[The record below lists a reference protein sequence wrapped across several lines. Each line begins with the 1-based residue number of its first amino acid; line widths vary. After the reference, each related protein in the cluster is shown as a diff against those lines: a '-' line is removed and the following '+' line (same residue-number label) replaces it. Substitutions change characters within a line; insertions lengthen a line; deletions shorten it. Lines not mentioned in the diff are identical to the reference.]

1 MSFSYKQKK
10 NISNYL
16 NINHVAYV
24 PQYTFDDCKD
34 IRKLPFDFYIPD
46 YNACIEVNGR
56 QHYKDI
62 RFDGVTYTLDIIQE
76 HDRRKKQYCVD
87 NGIVLIEIPY
97 WDISKNDTY
106 KDTLNTFFSA
116 KR

>member
-1 MSFSYKQKK
+1 MSLLERTIESWLKEHNIIYIEQKTFSNLVGVGNKA
-10 NISNYL
+10 L
-16 NINHVAYV
+16 
-24 PQYTFDDCKD
+24 
-34 IRKLPFDFYIPD
+34 RFDFYIPD

-56 QHYKDI
+56 HHYKDI